1 MKSASE
7 VRESINLSDPPY
19 RTYRMIVK
27 NPQDIGNHFKPIEI
41 ELVEDPAG
49 CLVITD
55 GRIYQISRWDQ
66 PAILL

>member
-7 VRESINLSDPPY
+7 VRESINLSDPSY

-41 ELVEDPAG
+41 ELVEDLTG
-49 CLVITD
+49 RFVITD
-55 GRIYQISRWDQ
+55 DRIYELLQWDR
-66 PAILL
+66 A